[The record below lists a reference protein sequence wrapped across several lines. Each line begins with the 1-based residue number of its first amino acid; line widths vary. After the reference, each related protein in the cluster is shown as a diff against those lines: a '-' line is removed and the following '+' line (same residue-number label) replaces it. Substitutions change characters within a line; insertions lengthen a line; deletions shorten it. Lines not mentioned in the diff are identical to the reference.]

1 MAGVSGPSE
10 ARELAAIV
18 RAMRQLVARSPHPV
32 KLSAAG
38 EAALRALEAGC
49 AAGLRGPE
57 ALAAVEARTTG
68 CRRCRLH
75 EGRTNLVFGV
85 GNARA
90 RLMFVGEGP
99 GREEDLRGEPF
110 VGRAGELLTRA
121 IEAMGLKREEVYIA
135 NVVKCRPPNNRAPE
149 PDEMAACL
157 PYLEAQIKAIA
168 PEVICCLGAVAAKGL
183 LGQAAISKVR
193 GRWQALKGIQVMPTF
208 HPAYLLRN
216 PHAKRDFWTD
226 LKAIRERLGIS
237 GGAP

>member
-1 MAGVSGPSE
+1 VPSE
-10 ARELAAIV
+10 SSGAKELAEIV
-18 RAMRQLVARSPHPV
+18 RAFKLALARSPYP
-32 KLSAAG
+32 LRLGAAG
-38 EAALRALEAGC
+38 QAALKRLEVGPAALA
-49 AAGLRGPE
+49 RGPE
-57 ALAAVEARTTG
+57 ALSAVEAETAG
-68 CRRCRLH
+68 CRRCRLC

-135 NVVKCRPPNNRAPE
+135 NVVKCRPPNNRVPE

-157 PYLEAQIKAIA
+157 PYLKAQIEAVA
-168 PEVICCLGAVAAKGL
+168 PEAICCLGAVAAKGL
-183 LGQAAISKVR
+183 LGLAAISKVR
-193 GRWQALKGIQVMPTF
+193 GRWQQLGSVQVMPTF

-226 LKAIRERLGIS
+226 LKLVRDLLGI
-237 GGAP
+237 GGGK